1 MSFESSPAFLP
12 PHMATAAT
20 AFNPEA
26 IDRARSRMRDDAIVV
41 FQDIDDRLG
50 PYSVWPL
57 DYRQT
62 YPAEVRGLAQ
72 QRFRNDLSS
81 ISGDAATLY
90 RVVDDVMW
98 DVLKMSARAAAHH
111 DAAVQAR
118 VDTVTAT
125 VLDALS
131 ASKPLMTLKDR
142 ESLLYRCVRETTHV
156 FGPKTLAVIASRHD
170 QCFREK
176 ELVDADAMALFKR
189 RYHHNALD
197 GYTARTCRPPPYS
210 AMV

>member
-1 MSFESSPAFLP
+1 MSLEIPPAVLP
-12 PHMATAAT
+12 PRMATAAT

-26 IDRARSRMRDDAIVV
+26 IERVRSRTRDDAIIV

-57 DYRQT
+57 DYQ
-62 YPAEVRGLAQ
+62 PAEVAQ

-131 ASKPLMTLKDR
+131 DSKPLRTLKDR

-156 FGPKTLAVIASRHD
+156 FGPKTLAVIASRYD

-176 ELVDADAMALFKR
+176 ELVDAETMALFKR
-189 RYHHNALD
+189 LYHHNALD

>member
-1 MSFESSPAFLP
+1 
-12 PHMATAAT
+12 
-20 AFNPEA
+20 
-26 IDRARSRMRDDAIVV
+26 
-41 FQDIDDRLG
+41 
-50 PYSVWPL
+50 
-57 DYRQT
+57 
-62 YPAEVRGLAQ
+62 
-72 QRFRNDLSS
+72 
-81 ISGDAATLY
+81 
-90 RVVDDVMW
+90 MW

-156 FGPKTLAVIASRHD
+156 FGTKTLAVIASRHD

-176 ELVDADAMALFKR
+176 ELVDAETMALFER

-197 GYTARTCRPPPYS
+197 GYTARTCHPPPYS

>member
-1 MSFESSPAFLP
+1 MSAAFLP
-12 PHMATAAT
+12 PRMATAAT

-26 IDRARSRMRDDAIVV
+26 IERVRSWTLADAIVV

-131 ASKPLMTLKDR
+131 ASKPLMAYKD
-142 ESLLYRCVRETTHV
+142 SLLYRCVREIPHA
-156 FGPKTLAVIASRHD
+156 FGPKTLEVIASHHD

-176 ELVDADAMALFKR
+176 ELLDAETMALFER

>member
-1 MSFESSPAFLP
+1 MSLDPPHAFLP
-12 PHMATAAT
+12 PRMATAAT

-26 IDRARSRMRDDAIVV
+26 IERVRSRTRDDAIVV
-41 FQDIDDRLG
+41 FQDIDARLG

-57 DYRQT
+57 DYQ
-62 YPAEVRGLAQ
+62 PAEVAQ
-72 QRFRNDLSS
+72 QRFRNALRS

-156 FGPKTLAVIASRHD
+156 FGPKILAVIASRHD

-176 ELVDADAMALFKR
+176 ELVDPDAMALFER

-197 GYTARTCRPPPYS
+197 GYTARTCLPPPYS

>member
-1 MSFESSPAFLP
+1 MSVLPAFLP

-26 IDRARSRMRDDAIVV
+26 IDRARKETRDDAIIV

-57 DYRQT
+57 DYQ
-62 YPAEVRGLAQ
+62 PAEVAQ

-131 ASKPLMTLKDR
+131 SIINRTKPLRTLKDR

-176 ELVDADAMALFKR
+176 ELVDAETMALFKR
-189 RYHHNALD
+189 RYHHNALE

>member
-1 MSFESSPAFLP
+1 MSASLP
-12 PHMATAAT
+12 QHMATAAT

-26 IDRARSRMRDDAIVV
+26 IERVRSRMRDDAIVV

-131 ASKPLMTLKDR
+131 SIINRTKPLMTLKDR

-176 ELVDADAMALFKR
+176 ELVDPDAMALFER

-197 GYTARTCRPPPYS
+197 GYSARTCRPPPYS

>member
-1 MSFESSPAFLP
+1 
-12 PHMATAAT
+12 MATAAT

-26 IDRARSRMRDDAIVV
+26 IERVRSRTRDDAIIV
-41 FQDIDDRLG
+41 FQDIDARLG
-50 PYSVWPL
+50 PYSVWPIE
-57 DYRQT
+57 YQ
-62 YPAEVRGLAQ
+62 PAEVAQ

-81 ISGDAATLY
+81 ISGDAATLD

-156 FGPKTLAVIASRHD
+156 KPLLAWRKNCVG
-170 QCFREK
+170 C
-176 ELVDADAMALFKR
+176 
-189 RYHHNALD
+189 
-197 GYTARTCRPPPYS
+197 
-210 AMV
+210 

>member
-1 MSFESSPAFLP
+1 MSLDPPHAVLP

-26 IDRARSRMRDDAIVV
+26 IERVRSRTRDDAIVV

-50 PYSVWPL
+50 SYSVWPIE
-57 DYRQT
+57 YQ
-62 YPAEVRGLAQ
+62 PAEVAQ

-176 ELVDADAMALFKR
+176 ELVDAETMALFER

>member
-1 MSFESSPAFLP
+1 
-12 PHMATAAT
+12 MATAAT

-26 IDRARSRMRDDAIVV
+26 IDRVRSWMRDDAIVV

-50 PYSVWPL
+50 PYSVWPIE
-57 DYRQT
+57 YQQT
-62 YPAEVRGLAQ
+62 YPAKALELAQ

-98 DVLKMSARAAAHH
+98 DVLEMSARAAAHH

-176 ELVDADAMALFKR
+176 ELVDAETMALFKR

-197 GYTARTCRPPPYS
+197 GYTARTCGPPPYS

>member
-1 MSFESSPAFLP
+1 
-12 PHMATAAT
+12 MATAAT

-26 IDRARSRMRDDAIVV
+26 IERVRKETLDDAIVV

-50 PYSVWPL
+50 PYSVWPIE
-57 DYRQT
+57 YQ
-62 YPAEVRGLAQ
+62 PAEVAQ

-81 ISGDAATLY
+81 ISGDDATLY
-90 RVVDDVMW
+90 RVVDEVMW

-131 ASKPLMTLKDR
+131 RLSASKPLMTYKD
-142 ESLLYRCVRETTHV
+142 SLLYRCVREIPHA
-156 FGPKTLAVIASRHD
+156 FGPKTLKVIASRHD

-176 ELVDADAMALFKR
+176 ELLDAETMALFEG

-210 AMV
+210 ALV

>member
-12 PHMATAAT
+12 PRMATAAT

-26 IDRARSRMRDDAIVV
+26 IERVRSRTRDDAIVV
-41 FQDIDDRLG
+41 FQDIDARLG
-50 PYSVWPL
+50 PYSVWPIEYQPGKAL
-57 DYRQT
+57 ED
-62 YPAEVRGLAQ
+62 AQ

-156 FGPKTLAVIASRHD
+156 FGPKTLAVIASRYD

-176 ELVDADAMALFKR
+176 ELVDAETMALFKR

>member
-1 MSFESSPAFLP
+1 MSAAFLP
-12 PHMATAAT
+12 PRMATAAT

-26 IDRARSRMRDDAIVV
+26 IDRARKETRDDAIVV
-41 FQDIDDRLG
+41 FQDIDARLG
-50 PYSVWPL
+50 PYSVWPIEYQPGK
-57 DYRQT
+57 D
-62 YPAEVRGLAQ
+62 AQ

-176 ELVDADAMALFKR
+176 ELVDPDAMALFER
-189 RYHHNALD
+189 RYHHNALE
-197 GYTARTCRPPPYS
+197 GYTARTCRPPPY
-210 AMV
+210 AALV

>member
-1 MSFESSPAFLP
+1 MSAYLP

-50 PYSVWPL
+50 PYSVWPIE
-57 DYRQT
+57 YQ
-62 YPAEVRGLAQ
+62 PAKALEDAQ
-72 QRFRNDLSS
+72 QRFRNALSS

-131 ASKPLMTLKDR
+131 DSKPLRTLKDR

-176 ELVDADAMALFKR
+176 ELVDPDAMALFKR

>member
-1 MSFESSPAFLP
+1 
-12 PHMATAAT
+12 MATAAT

-26 IDRARSRMRDDAIVV
+26 IERVRSRTRDDAIVV
-41 FQDIDDRLG
+41 FQDIDARLG

-57 DYRQT
+57 DYQ
-62 YPAEVRGLAQ
+62 PAEVAQ

-131 ASKPLMTLKDR
+131 DSKPLRTLKDR

-176 ELVDADAMALFKR
+176 ELVDPDAMALFKR